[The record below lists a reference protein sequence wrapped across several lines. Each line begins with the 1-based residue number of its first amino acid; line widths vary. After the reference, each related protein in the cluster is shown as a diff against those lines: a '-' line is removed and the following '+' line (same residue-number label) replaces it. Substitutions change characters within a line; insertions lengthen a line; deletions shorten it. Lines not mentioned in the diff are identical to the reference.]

1 MVDVV
6 HPSLFSV
13 TAADNLAARGNSV
26 AEGWLPSVVNNWG
39 RAFMS
44 LIAGLYDDLSGQNT
58 IGGTANAITVT
69 SNVPLTALAEGVLVA
84 FQNSSGPNT
93 AAVTLNLDGLGAKAI
108 RLQGDIALSGGEL
121 ADDGIYLARYDASA
135 NAAAGAW
142 ILLNSAP
149 PNGIYTPTLTNGAN
163 AAASTAHACNYV
175 RLGNMVIV
183 SGVLE
188 LDPTTTATLTLVD
201 ISLPIASDLAAIED
215 LTGSAGVSS
224 VATGAYGVYA
234 NFTNNRATL
243 QGICPTASNHF
254 VDFVFMYRVL

>member
-1 MVDVV
+1 
-6 HPSLFSV
+6 
-13 TAADNLAARGNSV
+13 
-26 AEGWLPSVVNNWG
+26 VVNNWG

-149 PNGIYTPTLTNGAN
+149 PNGI
-163 AAASTAHACNYV
+163 
-175 RLGNMVIV
+175 
-183 SGVLE
+183 
-188 LDPTTTATLTLVD
+188 
-201 ISLPIASDLAAIED
+201 
-215 LTGSAGVSS
+215 
-224 VATGAYGVYA
+224 
-234 NFTNNRATL
+234 
-243 QGICPTASNHF
+243 
-254 VDFVFMYRVL
+254 